1 MTIQRLSRLS
11 DWRIKD
17 DSQDLRGCEV
27 WTRDGEFLGKVID
40 MVVDTEARRVTSLVL
55 QNDSHI
61 PTDQIDIED
70 GKGWVRPTTVF
81 TSTSLPFTT
90 TGHLGAREYDR
101 PGGRHV
107 PGEVLERMRQNSQRG
122 SDTGDRP

>member
-11 DWRIKD
+11 KWKVKD
-17 DSQDLRGCEV
+17 GSQDLRGREI

-55 QNDSHI
+55 QNDTHI
-61 PTDQIDIED
+61 PTEQIDLED

-90 TGHLGAREYDR
+90 TGHLGAREYDQ
-101 PGGRHV
+101 PGGRYV
-107 PGEVLERMRQNSQRG
+107 PGEVLERMRRDARPG
-122 SDTGDRP
+122 PATDDRP